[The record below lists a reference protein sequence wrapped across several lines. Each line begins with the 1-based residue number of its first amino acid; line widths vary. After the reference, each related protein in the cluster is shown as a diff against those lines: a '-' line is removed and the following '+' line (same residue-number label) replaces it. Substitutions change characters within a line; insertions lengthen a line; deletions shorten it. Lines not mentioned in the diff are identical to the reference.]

1 VRFAYSHD
9 FLIQGLHVDVDIE
22 ELICAAA
29 MHTSGLAVMRIPQ
42 REA

>member
-1 VRFAYSHD
+1 
-9 FLIQGLHVDVDIE
+9 VDIE

-42 REA
+42 REAWR